1 MAPAPDTILVP
12 ITGRDIMPLGTIGGL
27 LDMRTT
33 GVPIGGTGTGE
44 IIGGIGIDSATPEL
58 VN

>member
-1 MAPAPDTILVP
+1 
-12 ITGRDIMPLGTIGGL
+12 MPLGTIGGL

>member
-1 MAPAPDTILVP
+1 MAPDTILVP
-12 ITGRDIMPLGTIGGL
+12 IMGRDIMPLGTIGGP

-44 IIGGIGIDSATPEL
+44 ITGGIGIDSATPQRL
-58 VN
+58 N